1 MTFFHARFLR
11 ILMVTAMVS
20 YFIGLHQPS
29 EEQKH
34 CAEVHRLRMRAIR
47 KHLRGEPE
55 PHDQVLTH
63 YLVAYGYT
71 TKFLLDG
78 CNDILAGHATEKW

>member
-1 MTFFHARFLR
+1 
-11 ILMVTAMVS
+11 MVTAVVS
-20 YFIGLHQPS
+20 YIVGFLSGPS
-29 EEQKH
+29 
-34 CAEVHRLRMRAIR
+34 AEHKQCSALKRNAVRAMR

-63 YLVAYGYT
+63 YLVAYGHT

-78 CNDILAGHATEKW
+78 CNGILAGHATEKW

>member
-1 MTFFHARFLR
+1 
-11 ILMVTAMVS
+11 MVTAMVS
-20 YFIGLHQPS
+20 YFIGLHHHPS
-29 EEQKH
+29 EEHKQCSALKRN
-34 CAEVHRLRMRAIR
+34 AVRAML